1 MPEIASAFQPPGC
14 SRYALEPVSFKDMCY
29 RREVNIKKEPN
40 KLLGY
45 IAMVSTINYCNLFG
59 SASGVWL

>member
-1 MPEIASAFQPPGC
+1 MPEIASAFQLPGC

-45 IAMVSTINYCNLFG
+45 IAMVKHH
-59 SASGVWL
+59 

>member
-40 KLLGY
+40 KLLH
-45 IAMVSTINYCNLFG
+45 LFG
-59 SASGVWL
+59 SASSVWL

>member
-1 MPEIASAFQPPGC
+1 MLEIASAFQPPGC

-29 RREVNIKKEPN
+29 RREVKYKKKPN
-40 KLLGY
+40 KLHC
-45 IAMVSTINYCNLFG
+45 CNLFG